1 MQTQRKTHWLPV
13 SLFVMAVAI
22 VVAGYLLSDS
32 VRVAGESQVHAQ
44 QETTAAV
51 NSASVANARQAF
63 QAEQNQAVRDQVL
76 QSQLALQAAQARQ
89 QAWQDQLQAN
99 QRAIESR
106 L

>member
-1 MQTQRKTHWLPV
+1 MQANRTRWLPV
-13 SLFVMAVAI
+13 SFFVLAAAI
-22 VVAGYLLSDS
+22 VVAGYLVSDS
-32 VRVAGESQVHAQ
+32 LRVAGESQVHAQ
-44 QETTAAV
+44 QQTTTAVNAAAV
-51 NSASVANARQAF
+51 SNAQQAF
-63 QAEQNQAVRDQVL
+63 QAEQNQALRDQVL